1 MTRVFSFF
9 GFLFGFVGMCLL
21 LAGVTQSTEVSA
33 REDTASSCA
42 YVSML
47 DDGYGIGA
55 SQPAACAE
63 IRN

>member
-1 MTRVFSFF
+1 MTRILSFI

-21 LAGVTQSTEVSA
+21 LAGITQSTEVSA
-33 REDTASSCA
+33 REDIASSCA

-55 SQPAACAE
+55 SQSAACAD